1 LYFKTKNKHVKIQTR
16 SKQREHSYVI
26 QSITTDMGTEFGM
39 IKLPYIVD
47 VFFLWLHGRPIH
59 QLLGKVDLTS
69 RFLPRAIGNPG
80 WSHIFS
86 GLMYR
91 FCKRHPRWPEIL
103 VSLRALCRWFR
114 NETHRDHLKVK
125 LKFLNLGNL
134 LDSFDGH
141 FAKWRYQTLFLVLTS
156 LLRLRHVCQGYIKR
170 DMFPNPQDSEL
181 LDQVLYACNWK
192 FLWSWSWCAAHYGI
206 RRLEKM
212 RRWGLVCDCCAAS
225 YADGK
230 RPNCDRSSR
239 RLKNARK
246 FIDQER
252 AHFREQE
259 QHLSLNRCEDSEE
272 LMRWTSYSLRC
283 LTSDLG
289 EKFKFLDDVPCR
301 FSEAEDPEEAAE
313 CVRQVMSKPLDAHD
327 PCTVDIWQRLEG
339 DLRARSLGGDMSSA
353 LTLELTARNN
363 IPLDEGPGEGY
374 HRHTNL
380 TRQRSGHVRLHW
392 ILASVRHKQVIGKCK
407 KFMKDFGKAG
417 RNVINYEYRQYKRL
431 LQTNSKKRT
440 MGVQMRP
447 RDFFKRMYR
456 MDDKARDDFGVLIDS
471 TVSKKTSPST
481 TTTRLQIEYL
491 QVVLKPETHFSVTL
505 ERDTDG
511 GGVVEEAMFFL
522 VMGVRGPSQ
531 KPKLV
536 ATHSTVTLGPVTVQ
550 IQHLDTWNWNKSLDA
565 PTIQVFPEMDPDWI
579 NILDVAPFARMQF
592 SLDEYSHGISD
603 ARGCMQ
609 LSQRRRAV
617 PMMPLT
623 DVTCPCMSIINGLV
637 SVGWIPIDGKV
648 VHDATQRNFDGR
660 NLASNKLYLQCC
672 LQIDD
677 VMRQNETMVSQQPQS
692 YYKLMLR
699 GGKVDANLGDK
710 DYKELL
716 GQEQLAIAN
725 DEPDDVDV
733 CEAPLAIANAVA
745 DDDVDVCGIVMPAIA
760 DGLASDPTVPRA
772 ARGVAPPR
780 AAAKPF
786 ALRPGGPAPD
796 VVDKAGSSSPS
807 SSSSSGTASSDS
819 EVDVAGVDAWTM
831 LADGIK
837 VRRDAYTPK
846 NKAPYERWIMKC
858 THHKKCVKKRTFA
871 ATKRFGRI
879 EPLAYCFAWHNL
891 GALPG
896 LDAKTHMHR
905 KPTEGAVADWV
916 AEHGKD
922 FESSFF
928 K

>member
-1 LYFKTKNKHVKIQTR
+1 
-16 SKQREHSYVI
+16 
-26 QSITTDMGTEFGM
+26 M
-39 IKLPYIVD
+39 
-47 VFFLWLHGRPIH
+47 
-59 QLLGKVDLTS
+59 
-69 RFLPRAIGNPG
+69 
-80 WSHIFS
+80 
-86 GLMYR
+86 
-91 FCKRHPRWPEIL
+91 
-103 VSLRALCRWFR
+103 
-114 NETHRDHLKVK
+114 
-125 LKFLNLGNL
+125 
-134 LDSFDGH
+134 
-141 FAKWRYQTLFLVLTS
+141 
-156 LLRLRHVCQGYIKR
+156 
-170 DMFPNPQDSEL
+170 
-181 LDQVLYACNWK
+181 
-192 FLWSWSWCAAHYGI
+192 
-206 RRLEKM
+206 
-212 RRWGLVCDCCAAS
+212 
-225 YADGK
+225 
-230 RPNCDRSSR
+230 
-239 RLKNARK
+239 
-246 FIDQER
+246 
-252 AHFREQE
+252 
-259 QHLSLNRCEDSEE
+259 
-272 LMRWTSYSLRC
+272 
-283 LTSDLG
+283 
-289 EKFKFLDDVPCR
+289 
-301 FSEAEDPEEAAE
+301 
-313 CVRQVMSKPLDAHD
+313 
-327 PCTVDIWQRLEG
+327 
-339 DLRARSLGGDMSSA
+339 
-353 LTLELTARNN
+353 
-363 IPLDEGPGEGY
+363 
-374 HRHTNL
+374 
-380 TRQRSGHVRLHW
+380 
-392 ILASVRHKQVIGKCK
+392 
-407 KFMKDFGKAG
+407 
-417 RNVINYEYRQYKRL
+417 
-431 LQTNSKKRT
+431 
-440 MGVQMRP
+440 
-447 RDFFKRMYR
+447 
-456 MDDKARDDFGVLIDS
+456 
-471 TVSKKTSPST
+471 
-481 TTTRLQIEYL
+481 
-491 QVVLKPETHFSVTL
+491 
-505 ERDTDG
+505 
-511 GGVVEEAMFFL
+511 
-522 VMGVRGPSQ
+522 
-531 KPKLV
+531 
-536 ATHSTVTLGPVTVQ
+536 
-550 IQHLDTWNWNKSLDA
+550 
-565 PTIQVFPEMDPDWI
+565 
-579 NILDVAPFARMQF
+579 
-592 SLDEYSHGISD
+592 
-603 ARGCMQ
+603 
-609 LSQRRRAV
+609 
-617 PMMPLT
+617 
-623 DVTCPCMSIINGLV
+623 

-819 EVDVAGVDAWTM
+819 EVDVAGVDAWTT

-891 GALPG
+891 GDSCD
-896 LDAKTHMHR
+896 DAKAHMHR